1 MHLAQ
6 KIFGVQPSSMRI
18 LRINSH
24 IHYHHAHA
32 PWAMWNS
39 MINIPSKRFVIVR
52 CPFKVQLSLSQ
63 LVSTTTFPSNSFDSL
78 DLTVPSVVRRCLQE
92 VTLFSLL
99 HTRSTTTILIKQKNR
114 SQYLM
119 RIIQLIEYS
128 PGIVVRHR
136 QNLIDYWS
144 F

>member
-32 PWAMWNS
+32 TWAMWNS